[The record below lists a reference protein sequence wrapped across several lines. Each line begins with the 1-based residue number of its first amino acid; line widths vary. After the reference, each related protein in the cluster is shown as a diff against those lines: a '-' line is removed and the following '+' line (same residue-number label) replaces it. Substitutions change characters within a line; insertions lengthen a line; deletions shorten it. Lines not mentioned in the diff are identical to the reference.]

1 MSKYGAEKTFNLTI
15 KEIDFSGFTLAASR
29 TAAQIIH
36 FGNMLDNILGN
47 KPLTLITEDEVKYL
61 ELFGKED
68 FEFN

>member
-29 TAAQIIH
+29 TTAQIIH
-36 FGNMLDNILGN
+36 LGNMIG
-47 KPLTLITEDEVKYL
+47 KPPTLITEDEVKYL